1 MSNAPSSQRGEGTAV
16 PHSTWSES
24 VGSTP
29 LSRLERLFYPVLEPY
44 SPLRGKMPSSIELS
58 FIVFSGLV
66 ILSVLTIKIST
77 RLGIP
82 SLVLFLGI
90 GMLAGSD
97 GLGGIYFDNPALVQ
111 SLGVIAL
118 TLILFAGGLDTEW
131 AGVRPVLWKGLSLS
145 TIGVL
150 ITALL
155 VGLFVSWLQ
164 GFSFLEGLLLGAIV
178 SSTDAAA
185 VFMVL
190 RARHV
195 SLPRPLTNLLELESG
210 SNDPM
215 AVVLTIAII
224 QLLVNPATSFVDLA
238 SFFLV
243 QMLVGAAFGV
253 AMGEIMRRSFNA
265 IHLELEGIYPVLAL
279 ALVLLTY
286 GLTSLLNGSGFLA
299 VYLAGLIMRR
309 RPFTHQQSLFRFHD
323 GVAWLMQITMFL
335 MLGLQVFPTR
345 LAPIVWA
352 GLLISLFLIFVA
364 RPISVYVAL
373 AASDMPWREQTLV
386 AWVGLRGAV
395 PIILATFPL
404 LAGITQADTMFHL
417 VFFIALSSVVLQGP
431 PIPWVTRILK
441 IEASPLDEGRI
452 PVAARSA

>member
-1 MSNAPSSQRGEGTAV
+1 
-16 PHSTWSES
+16 
-24 VGSTP
+24 
-29 LSRLERLFYPVLEPY
+29 
-44 SPLRGKMPSSIELS
+44 MPSSIELL

-66 ILSVLTIKIST
+66 ILSILTIKISS

-82 SLVLFLGI
+82 SLVLFVGI

-97 GLGGIYFDNPALVQ
+97 GIGGIYFDNPALVQ

-131 AGVRPVLWKGLSLS
+131 SAVRPVLWKGLSLS
-145 TIGVL
+145 TIGVFV
-150 ITALL
+150 TAVL
-155 VGLFVSWLQ
+155 VGLFVSWVQ
-164 GFSFLEGLLLGAIV
+164 GFTFLEGLLLGAIV

-190 RARHV
+190 GARHAKFPR
-195 SLPRPLTNLLELESG
+195 SLTQLLELESG

-215 AVVLTIAII
+215 AVVLTVALI
-224 QLLVNPATSFVDLA
+224 QLLTNPATSVGELA
-238 SFFLV
+238 SFFV
-243 QMLVGAAFGV
+243 TQMVVGAVLGV

-265 IHLELEGIYPVLAL
+265 IKLELEGIYPVLCL

-286 GLTSLLNGSGFLA
+286 GLTASLHGSGFLA

-309 RPFTHQQSLFRFHD
+309 QRFAHQQSLFRFHD

-345 LAPIVWA
+345 LAPIAWT
-352 GLLISLFLIFVA
+352 GLLISLFLILIA
-364 RPISVYVAL
+364 RPLSVYAAL
-373 AASDMPWREQTLV
+373 AASHLSLREQTLV

-404 LAGITQADTMFHL
+404 LAGIKQADTIFHL
-417 VFFIALSSVVLQGP
+417 VFFIALTSVVLQGP
-431 PIPWVTRILK
+431 PIPFITRMLK
-441 IEASPLDEGRI
+441 IDVSPSEETHDKLSLQPDEAQVL
-452 PVAARSA
+452 